1 MEHSNNIDNK
11 KIVSEFF
18 KLLNS
23 SEESLVITNK
33 HKKDSRL
40 AKNNLVY
47 TLLVKKNEI
56 EYIKDKDHFK
66 NKMKYIINSDTLLYR
81 NNPIDA
87 DGKLYFFE
95 ILTKILKEIKKNNT
109 WIVKNKG

>member
-1 MEHSNNIDNK
+1 MEYSNNINNK
-11 KIVSEFF
+11 KIIIEFL
-18 KLLNS
+18 KLLS
-23 SEESLVITNK
+23 SNNESLVITNK
-33 HKKDSRL
+33 HKKESRL

-47 TLLVKKNEI
+47 SLLIKKNEI

-81 NNPIDA
+81 NNPIDE

-95 ILTKILKEIKKNNT
+95 TLTKILKEIKKNNT
-109 WIVKNKG
+109 WIVKNKS